1 VTTTTQQPT
10 TARTYPSYSRNL
22 IQRLLVNREAAVIA
36 ALVIVYVYSLVNV
49 QFFDGP
55 LTTYNLFKE
64 YAPILM
70 IALPMTL
77 IIITGEI
84 DLSVASTLGVSA
96 AFCGVLV
103 KQHGVDMPSAMVLTL
118 LLGIVL
124 GAVNGFLVAYVGLPS
139 LAVTIGT
146 LALYRGLAE
155 GLIQTDRI
163 AEFPAKYQ
171 DWPTERIGSTNFPMI
186 VIPIVVLAVLFGVLL
201 HFTSFGRGVYEIG
214 LSSEAAHFSGVNV
227 ARTKLLLF
235 VLSGLVSSLAGIYV
249 LLRSDSVATDTGV
262 GFELKVIASVLLG
275 GVSIF
280 GGRGALHGVIAGVL
294 LIAVLNSALLLSNKG
309 SEIIQIIIGLLL
321 VVSVISSSFL
331 PRVRELLPRRTPAD
345 RPVQPPTSGDGTQ
358 QGSPHGSTQGSR
370 KAAL

>member
-1 VTTTTQQPT
+1 MATSTAEPTTT
-10 TARTYPSYSRNL
+10 RRGYPSYSRN
-22 IQRLLVNREAAVIA
+22 IAQRLLVNRETAVIA
-36 ALVIVYVYSLVNV
+36 ALVVVYVYSLVNV
-49 QFFDGP
+49 EFFDGP
-55 LTTYNLFKE
+55 LTTYNLAKE

-70 IALPMTL
+70 MALPMTL

-103 KQHGVDMPSAMVLTL
+103 KEHDVSMVTAMVLTL
-118 LLGIVL
+118 ILGAVL
-124 GAVNGFLVAYVGLPS
+124 GALNGFLVAYVGLPS

-155 GLIQTDRI
+155 GLIKTDRI
-163 AEFPAKYQ
+163 AGFPPEWQ
-171 DWPTERIGSTNFPMI
+171 DWPTERIGDTNFPMI
-186 VIPIVVLAVLFGVLL
+186 VIPVIVLAVLFGLLL

-235 VLSGLVSSLAGIYV
+235 VMSGVVASLAGIYV
-249 LLRSDSVATDTGV
+249 LFRSDSVATDTGT

-280 GGRGALHGVIAGVL
+280 GGRGALHGVVAGVL

-309 SEIIQIIIGLLL
+309 SEIIQIIIGCLL
-321 VVSVISSSFL
+321 VASVIASSFL

-345 RPVQPPTSGDGTQ
+345 RAVGQPNTQPTSGDG
-358 QGSPHGSTQGSR
+358 SEEER
-370 KAAL
+370 KAPL

>member
-1 VTTTTQQPT
+1 M
-10 TARTYPSYSRNL
+10 
-22 IQRLLVNREAAVIA
+22 
-36 ALVIVYVYSLVNV
+36 
-49 QFFDGP
+49 
-55 LTTYNLFKE
+55 
-64 YAPILM
+64 LM
-70 IALPMTL
+70 ALPMTM

-103 KQHGVDMPSAMVLTL
+103 KEHDVSMPTAMLLTL
-118 LLGIVL
+118 LLGLVL
-124 GAVNGFLVAYVGLPS
+124 GAVNGVLVAYVGLPS

-163 AEFPAKYQ
+163 AGFPPEWQ
-171 DWPTERIGSTNFPMI
+171 DWPTERIGDSNVPQI
-186 VIPIVVLAVLFGVLL
+186 VIPVVVLAVLFGLLL

-235 VLSGLVSSLAGIYV
+235 VMSGLVASLAGLYV
-249 LLRSDSVATDTGV
+249 MLRGDSAATDTGI

-280 GGRGALHGVIAGVL
+280 GGRGAMHGVVAGVL
-294 LIAVLNSALLLSNKG
+294 LIAVLNSALLLSNQG

-321 VVSVISSSFL
+321 VVSVIASSFL
-331 PRVRELLPRRTPAD
+331 PRIREFLPRRAVAPGPSTAPN
-345 RPVQPPTSGDGTQ
+345 SGDE
-358 QGSPHGSTQGSR
+358 SR
-370 KAAL
+370 KARQ

>member
-1 VTTTTQQPT
+1 MTALTETPT
-10 TARTYPSYSRNL
+10 RTYPSYSRN
-22 IQRLLVNREAAVIA
+22 IVQRIFVNREAAVIA
-36 ALVIVYVYSLVNV
+36 ALVIVYVYSLLNV

-70 IALPMTL
+70 LALPMTL

-84 DLSVASTLGVSA
+84 DLSVASTLGVCA
-96 AFCGVLV
+96 AACGVLV
-103 KQHGVDMPSAMVLTL
+103 KEHGFFMLTAVIL
-118 LLGIVL
+118 TMILGILLG
-124 GAVNGFLVAYVGLPS
+124 AFNGFLVSYVGLPS

-163 AEFPAKYQ
+163 AEFPSSWQ
-171 DWPTERIGSTNFPMI
+171 DWPTERIGDTNIPNIMI
-186 VIPIVVLAVLFGVLL
+186 PVAILVVVFAVLL
-201 HFTSFGRGVYEIG
+201 HFTSFGRGIYEIG
-214 LSSEAAHFSGVNV
+214 LSSETAHFSGVDV

-235 VLSGLVSSLAGIYV
+235 VMSGFVASLAGVYV
-249 LLRSDSVATDTGV
+249 MLKSDSVAIDTGV

-294 LIAVLNSALLLSNKG
+294 LIAVLNSALQLSNQG

-321 VVSVISSSFL
+321 VVSVIASSFL
-331 PRVRELLPRRTPAD
+331 PRIRELFPRRAVASAPLKT
-345 RPVQPPTSGDGTQ
+345 PTSGDE
-358 QGSPHGSTQGSR
+358 SR
-370 KAAL
+370 KVRQ

>member
-1 VTTTTQQPT
+1 MATSTAEPTTTP
-10 TARTYPSYSRNL
+10 RRGYPSYSRNFLQRAL
-22 IQRLLVNREAAVIA
+22 INREAAVIA

-55 LTTYNLFKE
+55 LTTYNLAKE

-70 IALPMTL
+70 MALPMTL

-103 KQHGVDMPSAMVLTL
+103 KEHDVSMPTAIVLTL
-118 LLGIVL
+118 LLGLVL
-124 GAVNGFLVAYVGLPS
+124 GAVNGVLVAYVGLPS

-155 GLIQTDRI
+155 GLIKTDRI
-163 AEFPAKYQ
+163 AGFPPEWQ
-171 DWPTERIGSTNFPMI
+171 DWPTERIGDSNFPMI
-186 VIPIVVLAVLFGVLL
+186 VIPVLVLAVLFALLL

-214 LSSEAAHFSGVNV
+214 LSAEAAHFSGVNV

-235 VLSGLVSSLAGIYV
+235 AMSGLVASLAGIYV
-249 LLRSDSVATDTGV
+249 LFRSDSVATDTGM

-321 VVSVISSSFL
+321 VASVIASSFL

-345 RPVQPPTSGDGTQ
+345 RPA
-358 QGSPHGSTQGSR
+358 GSPAHE
-370 KAAL
+370 